1 MCKGYMRLS
10 REFMDFEDYFSER
23 FTRMQAF
30 IDLCFLA
37 SYKNRYTL
45 IRGNKVEIKPGQ
57 VSESEESLAQRWQ
70 WSRNTVRRY
79 LSDLEKLGYIE
90 QQKSRVI
97 TLITIKKG
105 LIVEQQIEQQI
116 EQQNE
121 QQIEQP
127 LIKNNKVEKE
137 NNKEEKENSKK
148 EKDELF
154 EECWVAY
161 RRKGSKKKAS
171 EYWKKLSDDERA
183 DVLPHI
189 KTYVSSRELQ
199 YQKDFERYLRDKVFK
214 DAIIKGN
221 ETLYDPSR
229 FTETEYRP
237 VADGI
242 FLYWDEK
249 NKRLIFNGD
258 IEHLVDGYTDDN
270 RPNGATAAWGMY
282 SWRWNSLEKKWIK
295 Q

>member
-148 EKDELF
+148 
-154 EECWVAY
+154 
-161 RRKGSKKKAS
+161 KK
-171 EYWKKLSDDERA
+171 
-183 DVLPHI
+183 
-189 KTYVSSRELQ
+189 T
-199 YQKDFERYLRDKVFK
+199 
-214 DAIIKGN
+214 
-221 ETLYDPSR
+221 
-229 FTETEYRP
+229 
-237 VADGI
+237 
-242 FLYWDEK
+242 
-249 NKRLIFNGD
+249 
-258 IEHLVDGYTDDN
+258 
-270 RPNGATAAWGMY
+270 
-282 SWRWNSLEKKWIK
+282 NSLKNVGWLIDVKVQRKRQANIGRNLVMTNVLTCCLISRHT
-295 Q
+295 